1 MSRIGFGF
9 GLDLSRYKGPPA
21 FNPLNV
27 AGAYS
32 ILDANTLSATAN
44 LASWPDSV
52 PAGPGA
58 TATGTQRPVVNATAA
73 NGLPTVQFNTAT
85 TTHVMTTGAFSGL
98 TAMHLVMVIRTL
110 VDPSV
115 NSFLWNYNSAGS
127 ARWNF
132 LGDGKIYDDFGS
144 TTRHDAIAPGGALNV
159 LNIYEVITTA
169 SEWTCKLNG
178 VQLFTTAT
186 NTFAVGANNF
196 LGANGT
202 GGVSCWSGD
211 IPFQGIWSSKLS
223 APDAAYIRN
232 GLKARYGT
240 P

>member
-9 GLDLSRYKGPPA
+9 GLDLARSKGPPA
-21 FNPLNV
+21 FNPAML

-32 ILDANTLSATAN
+32 ILDANALSATAN
-44 LASWPDSV
+44 LASWPDSI
-52 PAGPGA
+52 PSGPGA
-58 TATGTQRPVVNATAA
+58 TATGAGRPVVNATAA
-73 NGLPTVQFNTAT
+73 NGHPTVQFNTAVT
-85 TTHVMTTGAFSGL
+85 TQFMTTGMFSGL

-115 NSFLWNYNSAGS
+115 NSFIGSYNAIGS

-132 LGDGKIYDDFGS
+132 LADGKIYDDFGS
-144 TTRHDAIAPGGALNV
+144 TARHDAIAPGSALNV
-159 LNIYEVITTA
+159 LNIYEVITTS

-186 NTFAVGANNF
+186 NTVAVGSSNL
-196 LGANGT
+196 LGGL
-202 GGVSCWSGD
+202 GDGVSCWSGD